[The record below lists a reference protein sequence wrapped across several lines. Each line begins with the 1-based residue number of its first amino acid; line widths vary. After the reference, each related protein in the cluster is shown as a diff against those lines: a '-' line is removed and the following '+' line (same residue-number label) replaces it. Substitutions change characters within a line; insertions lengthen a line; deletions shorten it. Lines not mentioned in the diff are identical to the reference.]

1 LLLGWG
7 NNEVTFRKGPL
18 GTDVNLTGLKLTSA
32 GNLSCG
38 LSSLRLKLGFCLL
51 FLLVLPFQVV
61 LSKIA
66 VLAHATRVVRPIGMA
81 TGMSHLGLSLS
92 VIAVVAHVL
101 GVVLLVS
108 MWALEDLSSL
118 PLAWNSFF
126 LRNNIFL
133 GIESVLSLNMDTRIT
148 WFIFQ

>member
-1 LLLGWG
+1 
-7 NNEVTFRKGPL
+7 
-18 GTDVNLTGLKLTSA
+18 
-32 GNLSCG
+32 
-38 LSSLRLKLGFCLL
+38 
-51 FLLVLPFQVV
+51 
-61 LSKIA
+61 
-66 VLAHATRVVRPIGMA
+66 MA

-148 WFIFQ
+148 